1 MSSIPCS
8 TEEIKTWL
16 ESVLPHQIMWRGDE
30 GQTRCPLDT
39 HGGPDVNPSFTVNAA
54 KGTFYCHKE
63 KLGGGLRELAR
74 RLGVDLPFGSSREKA
89 AKRRIVATYDYRD
102 VDGNLVYQVVRYEPK
117 DFRQRRPD
125 PANPGKWV
133 WNMKGVSPLPYR
145 LPELLAALERGE
157 TVFIVEGEKDADNL
171 AALGLAATCNH
182 GGAKKWD
189 EHHSRYFPA
198 GAEVV
203 VLPDNDD
210 SGFDHAQR
218 ITNQLTERGCRVKV
232 VELPGLPPK
241 GDVSD
246 WLAAGHT
253 RDELLNLVEQA
264 EYWQPEPQEQ
274 NIYSEWQEVLAGTRY
289 RINGGYLCYQ
299 KFLQNGDIELVPIA
313 NFLARPRREIIR
325 DNGLEREMTF
335 ELEGILAGGQ
345 PLPRV
350 IVPAEK
356 FASLSWVPAAWGM
369 AANVEPG
376 STNKDRVRHAI
387 QCMARG
393 VKRETVYTH
402 LGWRKIDGRW
412 VFLHAGGA
420 VGADDVLVDVETEG
434 GGLSRYVLPEEVGDP
449 AEAMSW
455 SLKTLEVAPENVT
468 VPLFALVYLAPLCE
482 PLRQAGIE
490 PSFVEWLL
498 GQTGVMKSTLA
509 GLFLCHFGRFTGK
522 ELPSCFR
529 DTANAIEKKAFVAK
543 DALLIIDDYHPTGKK
558 DDARKMLAIAEQ
570 FLRSYG
576 DRYGRTRMKADT
588 TLRAAYVP
596 RGLCLATG
604 EDVPGAAQST
614 AARYFAV
621 ELKKGD
627 VKVGLLTELQDN
639 KEQLARAMRGYLE
652 YVAPNMDKLPGE
664 LKEAFH
670 VLREKA
676 RKDGQHARIPEVV
689 AWLHI
694 GLNAGLEYA
703 VHAGAISQ
711 DERKRWLT
719 TGWRVLLELAEKQ
732 ARRIEEEKPAVK
744 FINALSEMLAA
755 GEVKTELLV
764 SWRED
769 EPEAK
774 ALPDNFI
781 GWEDRDWFY
790 LLPETVYRRVVRF
803 YRDQDV
809 NFPVTAR
816 TLWKHLEAEGLIF
829 VAREGNR
836 TQRTVRETIAGK
848 RQRVLKLKA
857 DAVKKND
864 SLI

>member
-8 TEEIKTWL
+8 AEEIKTWL
-16 ESVLPHQIMWRGDE
+16 ESILPHPIKWRGNE

-39 HGGPDVNPSFTVNAA
+39 HGGPDDNPSFTVNAT
-54 KGTFYCHKE
+54 KGTWYCHKE

-89 AKRRIVATYDYRD
+89 AKRRIVATYDYQG

-125 PANPGKWV
+125 PANPGKWL
-133 WNMKGVSPLPYR
+133 WNMKNVSPLPYR

-182 GGAKKWD
+182 GGAGKWNK
-189 EHHSRYFPA
+189 HHSEYFPA

-203 VLPDNDD
+203 ILPDNDD
-210 SGFDHAQR
+210 SGREHSRKVA
-218 ITNQLTERGCRVKV
+218 NQLTERGCQVKV
-232 VELPGLPPK
+232 LELPGLPLK

-246 WLAAGHT
+246 WLAGGGT
-253 RDELLNLVEQA
+253 REKLLELVEQT

-274 NIYSEWQEVLAGTRY
+274 DTYSEWQEALAGTRY

-313 NFLARPRREIIR
+313 NFLAWPRREIIR

-335 ELEGILAGGQ
+335 ELEGVLAGGQ

-393 VKRETVYTH
+393 VKRETIYTH
-402 LGWRKIDGRW
+402 LGWRKVDGRW

-434 GGLSRYVLPEEVGDP
+434 GGLSRYVLPEEAGDP
-449 AEAMSW
+449 ADAMSW

-468 VPLFALVYLAPLCE
+468 IPLFAKVYLAPLCE

-490 PSFVEWLL
+490 PAFVTWLL
-498 GQTGVMKSTLA
+498 GQTGAMKSTLA
-509 GLFLCHFGRFTGK
+509 GLCLCHFGTFTGK
-522 ELPSCFR
+522 ELPACFR

-543 DALLIIDDYHPTGKK
+543 DVLLVVDDYHPAGKK

-570 FLRSYG
+570 LLRSYG

-627 VKVGLLTELQDN
+627 VEVELLTELQDN

-652 YVAPNMDKLPGE
+652 YVAPKMDELPGK
-664 LKEAFH
+664 LKAAFH
-670 VLREKA
+670 TLREKA

-694 GLNAGLEYA
+694 GLDAGLGYA

-755 GEVKTELLV
+755 GEAKTELLT

-769 EPEAK
+769 EDEVKAK
-774 ALPDNFI
+774 PDNFV

-790 LLPETVYRRVVRF
+790 LLPEIVYRRVVRF

-829 VAREGNR
+829 TESTASEARRIVQKKIGGR
-836 TQRTVRETIAGK
+836 K
-848 RQRVLKLKA
+848 YRVLQLRL
-857 DAVKKND
+857 DAVRKK
-864 SLI
+864 S